1 MGIGKVALSQNEA
14 IADHGQPEP
23 LVDLSSA
30 EITGGRFGR
39 TKPTQRIDRKSRA
52 SGMS

>member
-30 EITGGRFGR
+30 EITVGRFGR
-39 TKPTQRIDRKSRA
+39 TKWSFWPNQA
-52 SGMS
+52 NAAN